1 MNDLGR
7 MSVLGCGRWGSFHL
21 WYGSRCG
28 LAVTGW
34 EPGDSEPFRM
44 LAERRANRHLALP
57 DDVTLTTDL
66 DSALETDILVIAT
79 PSSELGGL
87 CSVLR
92 GRDLSRIHMILCM
105 KGLEKGTGRRLS
117 EIVRAGGLEPA
128 SLSAWVGPGHP
139 SLLAAGQPTCMLIAS
154 DDDESSTLLA
164 DRLGSRLVRLY
175 RSADMTGC
183 ELGAASKNVVGIAAG
198 LLDGLGWQGL
208 KGALM
213 ARAPLEVARLVTALG
228 GDWRSVFGLSHLG
241 DYEATLFSSLS
252 RNRLMGECL
261 ATGRPYTEGLAEGVE
276 TCGALLLLASRTGVE
291 MPITGAV
298 ERVLN
303 GSTCPAEAVAGL
315 FERPMKD
322 EFPRSAGGAL

>member
-1 MNDLGR
+1 MIGLGR

-28 LAVTGW
+28 LGVTGW
-34 EPGDSEPFRM
+34 EPAGSEPFRL
-44 LAERRANRHLALP
+44 LARDRANRHLALP
-57 DDVTLTTDL
+57 ADVVLTTDL
-66 DSALETDILVIAT
+66 DSALDTDILVIAT
-79 PSSELGGL
+79 PSSELGGI
-87 CSVLR
+87 CSLLA
-92 GRDLSRIHMILCM
+92 GRDLSGIHLVLCM
-105 KGLEKGTGRRLS
+105 KGLERNTGRRLS
-117 EIVRAGGLEPA
+117 EVVRAGGLEPA

-154 DDDESSTLLA
+154 GDEESSALLA

-175 RSADMTGC
+175 RSGDMTGC

-213 ARAPLEVARLVTALG
+213 ARAPLEIARLVTALG
-228 GDWRSVFGLSHLG
+228 GDWRSVYGLSHLG
-241 DYEATLFSSLS
+241 DYEATLFSPLS

-291 MPITGAV
+291 MPITEAV
-298 ERVLN
+298 GRVL
-303 GSTCPAEAVAGL
+303 GGTAGPLEAVAGL
-315 FERPMKD
+315 FDRPMKD
-322 EFPRSAGGAL
+322 EFPRSPGGVL